1 MGVPQRL
8 LARMVVIR
16 LLTSGYRLNSL
27 RSLVKV
33 IDPLSLSTFAA
44 PFKLWLARSL
54 LGHESC
60 LFFIL
65 LGATK
70 RT

>member
-1 MGVPQRL
+1 MSQRL

-16 LLTSGYRLNSL
+16 LLTSCYRLDSL
-27 RSLVKV
+27 RLLVKV
-33 IDPLSLSTFAA
+33 IDPLSLSTFASPIA
-44 PFKLWLARSL
+44 LWPARSL
-54 LGHESC
+54 LGHESY
-60 LFFIL
+60 LFFLL